1 MSSYFSFFIWYDY
14 CKQHSVVLGG
24 VLVCL
29 LQERKVLVS
38 WEVMCERLR
47 PWEHNNSTSR
57 FNSHLI
63 STHLQPHFFYCFH
76 TNKHQK
82 EGVFPLFFCIL
93 GRRRLHMMWTHL
105 FSNESGVQYSFFP
118 SFFTLYFLQTDC
130 FIIFFISFLEGI
142 SFFIGGLILKAAF
155 TSFSII
161 SCSTPHE

>member
-29 LQERKVLVS
+29 LQERKVWVS

-93 GRRRLHMMWTHL
+93 GRRRLHMMWTQVFFMKEEESSIRFFPVFL
-105 FSNESGVQYSFFP
+105 FSSVYKQIVLLFF
-118 SFFTLYFLQTDC
+118 LFL
-130 FIIFFISFLEGI
+130 FW
-142 SFFIGGLILKAAF
+142 
-155 TSFSII
+155 
-161 SCSTPHE
+161 